1 MMDCISVENM
11 RISDRNTIRTKVPSL
26 ELMRRAAAG
35 IYKAADFSTEP
46 IVICVGSGN
55 NGGDGFALAEILRQD
70 GIDCEILTVSDHW
83 SEDAQFYKARAERF
97 GVPVKAYEPETN
109 QLEGAAVIV
118 DCLLGTGFQGD
129 VRGKYAD
136 MIEEINHLQAL
147 VLSCDINSGMNGDSG
162 QGSLIVHSDVTVT
175 IGYVKQGL
183 ITENAGKYMDC
194 LITADIGIDLDHKE
208 DELLSERVWNQL
220 KQQKTNKILK
230 LDDGTEYIEC
240 AGHRVYC
247 MPEWLDPVGVISR

>member
-1 MMDCISVENM
+1 MDCISVENM
-11 RISDRNTIRTKVPSL
+11 RLSDQNTIGNSVPSL

-35 IYKAADFSTEP
+35 IYKAVDFSTEP

-55 NGGDGFALAEILRQD
+55 NGGDGFALAEILKQD
-70 GIDCEILTVSDHW
+70 GMECEILTVSDHW
-83 SEDAQFYKARAERF
+83 SEDAQYYKARAERL
-97 GVPVKAYEPETN
+97 GVPVKAYAPETN

-136 MIEEINHLQAL
+136 MIEEINHLPAL
-147 VLSCDINSGMNGDSG
+147 VVSCDINSGMNGDSG

-230 LDDGTEYIEC
+230 LDDGTEYIER

-247 MPEWLDPVGVISR
+247 MPEWLDPAGVISR